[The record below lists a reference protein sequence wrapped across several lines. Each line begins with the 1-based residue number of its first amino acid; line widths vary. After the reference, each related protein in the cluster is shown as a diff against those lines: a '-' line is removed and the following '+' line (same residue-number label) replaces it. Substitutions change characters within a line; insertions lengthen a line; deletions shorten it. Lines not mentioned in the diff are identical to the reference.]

1 MKVIIAGGRDYN
13 NYAFLAQTMDDFV
26 NENNVEEGVCG
37 CAAGADSL
45 GAKWA
50 KERGIPVKEFPAEWD
65 VFGKKAGILR
75 NHDMGNYADF
85 LVAFWDGQS
94 AGTRD
99 MISYMK
105 QIGKHGTVIKY
116 EISSNES

>member
-13 NYAFLAQTMDDFV
+13 NYAFLAQIMDDFAK
-26 NENNVEEGVCG
+26 ENNVEEVVCS

-94 AGTRD
+94 TGTRD

-116 EISSNES
+116 EISSNEN

>member
-26 NENNVEEGVCG
+26 KENNVEEVVCG

-94 AGTRD
+94 TGTRD

>member
-13 NYAFLAQTMDDFV
+13 NYTFLAQMMDDFAK
-26 NENNVEEGVCG
+26 ENNVEEVVCG

-94 AGTRD
+94 TGTRD

-116 EISSNES
+116 EISSNEN

>member
-13 NYAFLAQTMDDFV
+13 NYAFLAQMMDDFAK
-26 NENNVEEGVCG
+26 EHNVEEVVCG

>member
-26 NENNVEEGVCG
+26 NENNVEEVVCG

>member
-13 NYAFLAQTMDDFV
+13 NYAFLAQIMDDFV
-26 NENNVEEGVCG
+26 KENNVEVVVCG
-37 CAAGADSL
+37 CAAGADSV
-45 GAKWA
+45 GARWD

-85 LVAFWDGQS
+85 LVAFWDGKS

-116 EISSNES
+116 EISSNEN

>member
-13 NYAFLAQTMDDFV
+13 NYAFLAQTMDEFAK
-26 NENNVEEGVCG
+26 ENNAEEVVCG